1 MYKKLIKGLAVLG
14 SVGVLATPLAHAK
27 DSDTIRISSVFDVSG
42 EQNISGQ
49 SMLHAL
55 KMAIAE
61 LNGNGG
67 VLGKQIEFNFYDSEN
82 SQSKYM
88 QYANRIALND
98 KPDVT
103 ISGINS
109 ASREAI
115 RPIFKRSNILYFY
128 PELYEGGVCDR
139 NMISTNAVPSQTSAA
154 LIPWLLNKHNAKTV
168 YIVGADYNFGRI
180 SAQWGKHYAEKHGAK
195 VVAER
200 FAPLDSSNFKSII
213 DDIQAKKPDV
223 VLSFTVGTNHTSF
236 YRDFAA
242 AGLNKSIPIGSTTFG
257 LSDEHKILSAS
268 ESVGIA
274 SAFNYFDSDESAASK
289 EFLKKWNESSAGG
302 KSAPITSTGIGAWY
316 SVMAWAQAVEKA
328 GTTDREKVLSVFEQ
342 GNVSVPGPAGVITID
357 PKSHHA
363 IGSISIGVLDDSGKF
378 ILVDTKEAV
387 APAYEM
393 EVCDL
398 LANPE
403 TNKQFTP

>member
-1 MYKKLIKGLAVLG
+1 MYKKLIKGLVVLG
-14 SVGVLATPLAHAK
+14 SVGVLAAPLAYAK
-27 DSDTIRISSVFDVSG
+27 DADAIRISSVFDVSG
-42 EQNISGQ
+42 EQNIAGQ

-115 RPIFKRSNILYFY
+115 RPIFKRSKILYFY

-139 NMISTNAVPSQTSAA
+139 NMISTNAVPSQTTAA
-154 LIPWLLNKHNAKTV
+154 LVPWVLNKHNAKSV

-180 SAQWGKHYAEKHGAK
+180 SAQWAKHYAEESGAK
-195 VVAER
+195 VVGER
-200 FAPLDSSNFKSII
+200 FVPLDSSNFKSII
-213 DDIQAKKPDV
+213 DDIQSKKPDV
-223 VLSFTVGTNHTSF
+223 VLSFNVGTNHTSF
-236 YRDFAA
+236 YRDFAS
-242 AGLNKSIPIGSTTFG
+242 AGLNKTIPIASTVFG
-257 LSDEHKILSAS
+257 LSDEHNILSSA
-268 ESVGIA
+268 ESTGIA
-274 SAFNYFDSDESAASK
+274 SAFNYFDSDTSPASQD
-289 EFLKKWNESSAGG
+289 FLKKWKEFAEGG
-302 KSAPITSTGIGAWY
+302 REASITSTGIGAWY
-316 SVMAWAQAVEKA
+316 SVMLWAKAVEKA
-328 GTTDREKVLSVFEQ
+328 GTTDREKVLDAIEQ
-342 GNVSVPGPAGVITID
+342 GGISVEGPAGVITID
-357 PKSHHA
+357 PKSHHS
-363 IGSISIGVLDDSGKF
+363 IGNISIGVVDENGKF
-378 ILVDTKEAV
+378 VLIDTKEAV
-387 APAYEM
+387 EPSYEM
-393 EVCDL
+393 KVCDL
-398 LANPE
+398 LANPA

>member
-1 MYKKLIKGLAVLG
+1 MYRKILKNLAVLG
-14 SVGVLATPLAHAK
+14 SVSAIGLSPIMAYATE
-27 DSDTIRISSVFDVSG
+27 TIKISSVFDVSG

-49 SMLHAL
+49 SMHNAL
-55 KMAIAE
+55 KMAIKE
-61 LNGNGG
+61 INDGG
-67 VLGKQIEFNFYDSEN
+67 GLLGKQIELNFYDSEN
-82 SQSKYM
+82 NQAKYM

-115 RPIFKRSNILYFY
+115 RPIFSRGKILYFY

-139 NMISTNAVPSQTSAA
+139 NTFSTNAVPSQTTAA
-154 LIPWLLNKHNAKTV
+154 IVPWILKKHDAKTV

-180 SAQWGKHYAEKHGAK
+180 SAQWGKHYAEENGAE
-195 VVAER
+195 VVGER
-200 FAPLDSSNFKSII
+200 FVPLDSSNFKSII
-213 DDIQAKKPDV
+213 DDIQSKKPDV

-242 AGLNKSIPIGSTTFG
+242 AGLNKTIPIASTTFG
-257 LSDEHKILSAS
+257 LSDEHKILSPAES
-268 ESVGIA
+268 EGIA
-274 SAFNYFDSDESAASK
+274 SAFNYFESDTSPESVA
-289 EFLKKWNESSAGG
+289 FLEKWKATAGG
-302 KSAPITSTGIGAWY
+302 GDTAPITSTGIGAWY
-316 SVMAWAQAVEKA
+316 SVMAWAAAVEKA
-328 GTTDREKVLSVFEQ
+328 GTTDREKVIDTIEEGGISV
-342 GNVSVPGPAGVITID
+342 NGPAGVLTID
-357 PKSHHA
+357 PKSHHS
-363 IGSISIGVLDDSGKF
+363 IGSISIGLMDSNGNF
-378 ILVDTKEAV
+378 DLVETQKAV

-398 LANPE
+398 LTYPN

>member
-1 MYKKLIKGLAVLG
+1 MYKKLIKSLAVLG
-14 SVGVLATPLAHAK
+14 SVGVLATPLAQAK
-27 DSDTIRISSVFDVSG
+27 DSETVRISSVFDVSG
-42 EQNISGQ
+42 EQNIAGQ

-55 KMAIAE
+55 QMAIAE
-61 LNGNGG
+61 LNAKGG
-67 VLGKQIEFNFYDSEN
+67 VLGKQIDFNFYDSGN

-88 QYANRIALND
+88 QYANRIAMND

-115 RPIFKRSNILYFY
+115 RPIFKRNDILYFY

-139 NMISTNAVPSQTSAA
+139 NMISTNAVPSQTTAA
-154 LIPWLLNKHNAKTV
+154 LVPWILNEHNAKTV

-180 SAQWGKHYAEKHGAK
+180 SAQWAKNYAEEHGAE
-195 VVAER
+195 VLAER
-200 FAPLDSSNFKSII
+200 FVPLDSSNFKSII

-242 AGLNKSIPIGSTTFG
+242 AGLKESIPIGSTTFG
-257 LSDEHKILSAS
+257 LSNESKILNAS
-268 ESVGIA
+268 ESTGIA
-274 SAFNYFDSDESAASK
+274 SAFNYFDSDESAVSK
-289 EFLKKWNESSAGG
+289 EFLEKWNQAEGG
-302 KSAPITSTGIGAWY
+302 GEIPITSTGVGAWY

-328 GTTDREKVLSVFEQ
+328 GTTDREKVLDIIEQ
-342 GNVSVPGPAGVITID
+342 GDISVEGPAGVITID
-357 PKSHHA
+357 PKSHHS

-378 ILVDTKEAV
+378 ILVETQEGV
-387 APAYEM
+387 EPAYEM

-398 LANPE
+398 LANPD